1 MASRKGSSAEA
12 TAAAAAEQPG
22 DVADFLDPV
31 YEWLNGGASYL
42 LRLNLPGSRR
52 SVCVET
58 MQT

>member
-1 MASRKGSSAEA
+1 MASRKGSS
-12 TAAAAAEQPG
+12 AAAAAEQPG
-22 DVADFLDPV
+22 DVADFFDPV

-42 LRLNLPGSRR
+42 LRLNLPGRRR